1 MNGSLELDRRTVLCL
16 AGGALLTLGVPRLAM
31 AGAAPTLVL
40 ADFRYEVSVAFA
52 RARRGTGACGIL
64 PVGRDLAKLWAEI
77 ARLADQPPLTAEAVT
92 LPADLFGLERLAEGS
107 GGLTE
112 TKLAITGEGKPRRG
126 APKHLVYWRMR
137 VGERRSASVG

>member
-1 MNGSLELDRRTVLCL
+1 MSGALELDRRTVLCL
-16 AGGALLTLGVPRLAM
+16 AGSALLTLGVPRLAM

-52 RARRGTGACGIL
+52 RARRGARRIL

-77 ARLADQPPLTAEAVT
+77 ARLADQPPLTIEAVT
-92 LPADLFGLERLAEGS
+92 LPADHFGLERLAEGS

-112 TKLAITGEGKPRRG
+112 AKLQVTGEGEPRRG
-126 APKHLVYWRMR
+126 TPKHLVYWRMR
-137 VGERRSASVG
+137 FGARRSASVG